1 MEVITGIITLQ
12 MIFSKY
18 WEAFKKW
25 HKGKIREAVII
36 NVEKIL
42 KCRTGQLGFHAYKCP
57 KCREV
62 KLIPHSCKSRF
73 CSSCG
78 KIATDRWVIFKFK
91 DYAEGGKSSVK
102 KMGLFT
108 FIKYLIRHIP
118 DKYFRLERGLLN
130 KFNLDYFVIV

>member
-25 HKGKIREAVII
+25 YTGTIRASVIS

-57 KCREV
+57 KCGEV
-62 KLIPHSCKSRF
+62 KLVPHSCKSRF
-73 CSSCG
+73 
-78 KIATDRWVIFKFK
+78 
-91 DYAEGGKSSVK
+91 
-102 KMGLFT
+102 
-108 FIKYLIRHIP
+108 H
-118 DKYFRLERGLLN
+118 LL
-130 KFNLDYFVIV
+130 

>member
-25 HKGKIREAVII
+25 YNGKIRVAVIF

-57 KCREV
+57 K
-62 KLIPHSCKSRF
+62 
-73 CSSCG
+73 
-78 KIATDRWVIFKFK
+78 
-91 DYAEGGKSSVK
+91 
-102 KMGLFT
+102 
-108 FIKYLIRHIP
+108 
-118 DKYFRLERGLLN
+118 
-130 KFNLDYFVIV
+130 